1 MSNIFS
7 EKIQNLPTKPGVYLF
22 KDERDQVLYVGKA
35 KNLKIRVGSYFKS
48 DHLDRP
54 WIAVM
59 MGLIADVEI
68 TVVNNELEALIL
80 ESSLIS
86 EFQPKFN
93 IKLTDDKSY
102 PFIKLTINETFPR
115 LQVVRRHN
123 KDGSRYF
130 GPYLSAWSAR
140 LTCEFLRRLYG
151 VHISNR
157 PLKVRD
163 PSTSLG
169 AGRPCL
175 NCQLE
180 DNHCP
185 LANQIDTETYALL
198 VVKASEFLQGK
209 RQSIVKDLDLRMELA
224 SQNQNYE
231 LAAKLR
237 DQLRAVHHVTSPQD
251 IVSGTD
257 EDCDV
262 IATATANQNAVV
274 TLAPVR
280 NGQFGNP
287 RHFVF
292 DLSASHSDSEV
303 IRQFILSMYHN
314 SGSIPS
320 LVVTET
326 PIDDNEFISNW
337 LSNIFGKRIE
347 LRVAKRGEKLDF
359 VALAKKN
366 AQAKLESLLFQ
377 DNDDF
382 SGLIALKDLLKLPKI
397 PLRIEAVDIS
407 NLGASEPVGATV
419 CFVDGQPDKNEY
431 RRYRINSVKGQNDFA
446 MIGEVTARRFADTS
460 RPLPDLFIVDGGP
473 QQLKFVLTGLKKAGQ
488 KPKTII
494 ALAKNP
500 DRIFLAG
507 EKRPVA
513 ATRGNKGAL
522 LLARIRDEVHRFG
535 ITFQRSRQRK
545 KSLGTIDKSQD
556 Y

>member
-280 NGQFGNP
+280 
-287 RHFVF
+287 
-292 DLSASHSDSEV
+292 
-303 IRQFILSMYHN
+303 
-314 SGSIPS
+314 
-320 LVVTET
+320 
-326 PIDDNEFISNW
+326 
-337 LSNIFGKRIE
+337 K
-347 LRVAKRGEKLDF
+347 
-359 VALAKKN
+359 
-366 AQAKLESLLFQ
+366 
-377 DNDDF
+377 
-382 SGLIALKDLLKLPKI
+382 
-397 PLRIEAVDIS
+397 
-407 NLGASEPVGATV
+407 
-419 CFVDGQPDKNEY
+419 
-431 RRYRINSVKGQNDFA
+431 
-446 MIGEVTARRFADTS
+446 
-460 RPLPDLFIVDGGP
+460 
-473 QQLKFVLTGLKKAGQ
+473 
-488 KPKTII
+488 
-494 ALAKNP
+494 
-500 DRIFLAG
+500 
-507 EKRPVA
+507 
-513 ATRGNKGAL
+513 
-522 LLARIRDEVHRFG
+522 
-535 ITFQRSRQRK
+535 
-545 KSLGTIDKSQD
+545 
-556 Y
+556 